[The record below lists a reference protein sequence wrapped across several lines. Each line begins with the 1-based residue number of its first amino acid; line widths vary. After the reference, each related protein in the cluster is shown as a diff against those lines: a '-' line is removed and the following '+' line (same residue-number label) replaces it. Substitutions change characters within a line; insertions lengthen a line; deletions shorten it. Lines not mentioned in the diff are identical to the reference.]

1 MVLHIPQLLIGG
13 YLLPLLQVHRSHL
26 LLLAAATSLHS
37 GNPPPHPPPPPLP
50 RQIELMAG
58 GENTNFVQIA
68 GGDQVKLARL
78 REIRSWFDNTRQ
90 MSWTAMATLKNL
102 TKKKRAKLCPPP
114 AQPIHKIEILLWAM
128 EQANSSSEWTRRR
141 WWAFRSRVEHPLD
154 QEPTVHEVPLQI
166 VQPPTESPE
175 TPKRKMRRTV
185 VATSLP
191 RRSPRFP
198 RRSPRLN
205 GGGSYV

>member
-13 YLLPLLQVHRSHL
+13 HLLPLLQVHRSHL

-37 GNPPPHPPPPPLP
+37 GN
-50 RQIELMAG
+50 M
-58 GENTNFVQIA
+58 N
-68 GGDQVKLARL
+68 
-78 REIRSWFDNTRQ
+78 
-90 MSWTAMATLKNL
+90 WTAMATLKNL
-102 TKKKRAKLCPPP
+102 TKKERAKLCPPP

-141 WWAFRSRVEHPLD
+141 WWAFRSRIEHPLD

-166 VQPPTESPE
+166 VQPPIESPE